1 MRIRNPLVFRV
12 VGKSILQ
19 TSLVVIL
26 FLDFFILHSIILVS
40 LLWRFVRII
49 DTIYRWRN
57 ICQTTPI
64 EEWEVYCVKLNK
76 RVEKL
81 SLPFAITHFVIIFL
95 ILFFISVVC
104 SELLFEIED
113 RSRMF
118 LNWWRQRIHYFL
130 VFETYKAG
138 SIIKSFQENLTEL
151 L

>member
-1 MRIRNPLVFRV
+1 MRIRDPLVLRV

-19 TSLVVIL
+19 TSLAVIL
-26 FLDFFILHSIILVS
+26 FLDFFILHSIILVG
-40 LLWRFVRII
+40 LLWRFIQII
-49 DTIYRWRN
+49 DTIYHWRN

-64 EEWEVYCVKLNK
+64 EEWGVYCVKLNK

-81 SLPFAITHFVIIFL
+81 SLPFTITHFAIILL

-118 LNWWRQRIHYFL
+118 LNWWRHRVHHSLSLRHTKQG
-130 VFETYKAG
+130 A
-138 SIIKSFQENLTEL
+138 
-151 L
+151 

>member
-1 MRIRNPLVFRV
+1 MRIRDPLVLRI

-19 TSLVVIL
+19 TSLAVIL
-26 FLDFFILHSIILVS
+26 FLDFFILYSIILVS
-40 LLWRFVRII
+40 LLWRLIRII
-49 DTIYRWRN
+49 DTIYHWRN

-64 EEWEVYCVKLNK
+64 EEWGVYCMKLNK

-81 SLPFAITHFVIIFL
+81 SLPFIITHFVIIFL

-118 LNWWRQRIHYFL
+118 LNWWRQRIHYSL
-130 VFETYKAG
+130 SLRHTKQGA
-138 SIIKSFQENLTEL
+138 
-151 L
+151 